1 MAVDNAH
8 NSKDIANLH
17 MIEQAQEPAMGQG
30 LDSHPHPGP
39 ELTAEDWKTL
49 KRVDYYLQTGREL
62 FHWWKNTNINNTYA
76 DRFRLLQ
83 QYDPQDTN
91 FGFIDCAPV
100 CGESNLPV
108 VGTVQQMLY
117 YRPKKT
123 DKTDVTWIKA
133 QVREFMLRYFM
144 RIASFSDPRFIPS
157 TPETEPPFYLR
168 PLSFGTSSPPEKR
181 GWGYKQKYF
190 KLSENGYIGRFP
202 ANKECKIVD
211 ARQVG
216 GDPQHDH
223 HKESSG
229 RIYDWVILDVNIFDF
244 TLNFPP
250 FTSGA
255 QLGLPFRAVA
265 KVIMSPDF
273 IVDEDA
279 PPEPNPNSPRP
290 DDKVVGRYGWG
301 YSFIK
306 PEDPESFLAYGPE
319 GLGPAFMS
327 FHFDVH
333 ESGDVRLY
341 NYFAANQ
348 PTSFVRI
355 PLNPV
360 EWGFEIAERASFGL
374 TGRLFGPLRQV
385 LRDLPL
391 GSAQLDPVFTF
402 VKLANFLSNGRAAKE
417 LLISRREVLR
427 TVMAIH
433 FMDTYDFQLGT
444 LANWRRFPD
453 WTRPEALPYWIKTG
467 DQEDY
472 P

>member
-1 MAVDNAH
+1 MSAGH
-8 NSKDIANLH
+8 
-17 MIEQAQEPAMGQG
+17 
-30 LDSHPHPGP
+30 DSHPHPGP
-39 ELTAEDWKTL
+39 ELTTEDWKTL
-49 KRVDYYLQTGREL
+49 KLVDSFNQTGREL
-62 FHWWKNTNINNTYA
+62 YHWWKNTNINNTYA

-91 FGFIDCAPV
+91 FGFIDTAPI
-100 CGESNLPV
+100 CGDSSLPV

-123 DKTDVTWIKA
+123 DQTDVGWIKA

-144 RIASFSDPRFIPS
+144 RIASFSDPKFIPS
-157 TPETEPPFYLR
+157 VPEQEPPFILR
-168 PLSFGTSSPPEKR
+168 PLSLGATSPSENR
-181 GWGYKQKYF
+181 GWGYSQKYF
-190 KLSENGYIGRFP
+190 KLSKNGYIGKFP
-202 ANKECKIVD
+202 ANRQTEIVD
-211 ARQVG
+211 VRQIG
-216 GDPQHDH
+216 GHHDH
-223 HKESSG
+223 DHDKSA
-229 RIYDWVILDVNIFDF
+229 RIYDWIVLDVNIFDF

-255 QLGLPFRAVA
+255 QLGLPFRAIA
-265 KVIMSPDF
+265 KVVMSPDF
-273 IVDEDA
+273 ILDEDD
-279 PPEPNPNSPRP
+279 PEELNPNNPRP
-290 DDKVVGRYGWG
+290 NDKVVGRYGWG
-301 YSFIK
+301 YCFIK
-306 PEDPESFLAYGPE
+306 PPDPDTFLAYGPE

-341 NYFAANQ
+341 NYFTANQ

-360 EWGFEIAERASFGL
+360 EWGFELADRASFGL

-385 LRDLPL
+385 LQQMPF
-391 GSAQLDPVFTF
+391 GSAQLDPVFSF
-402 VKLANFLSNGRAAKE
+402 VKLANFFSNGRAARE
-417 LLISRREVLR
+417 LLISRREVLK

-433 FMDTYDFQLGT
+433 FMDTYEFQLGT

-453 WTRPEALPYWIKTG
+453 WTQPEKLPYWVKTG
-467 DQEDY
+467 DREDY